1 MEVEKERSQYEAERA
16 RKRRGALSDDDRDFL
31 EQMLRNLT
39 PKRRHVGIAMCW
51 CLRRAKSAREI
62 VECICEALT
71 IPETPLYKK
80 LGRFYLLSD
89 ILANCE
95 VIGPDIANY
104 RQHIEPKLEPIFEE
118 FNSIM
123 RKIPTRINQAQFRS
137 RVSGCIQLWSDNT
150 IYQKQDLIHFQNVF
164 YGIKDEKRKREQ
176 SPKEGKS
183 DNDDSIENEEIEAE
197 QEKINLNFKTDDEW
211 VQVDPAKEREM
222 TMGSKW
228 EREDYDDH
236 RNDSYEASNS
246 KNSSPPL
253 KKASFGGIAIKL
265 GAGNKDEVTNASGK
279 SSDEKRKILRNI
291 EVCLLVLC
299 SLISFQFQTKVL
311 LFQEELEETKDPF
324 MQEKVDQYRE
334 ELLQKADLTAFAESA
349 EANPY
354 NGRRDYESYSKE
366 SRYGNKS
373 KWSDGYRY

>member
-1 MEVEKERSQYEAERA
+1 MEMEKERSQYEAERA

-62 VECICEALT
+62 VDCICEALM

-104 RQHIEPKLEPIFEE
+104 RQHIEPKLEPIFKE
-118 FNSIM
+118 FNNIM

-150 IYQKQDLIHFQNVF
+150 IYQKQDLIHFQNIF
-164 YGIKDEKRKREQ
+164 YGIKDDKRKREQ
-176 SPKEGKS
+176 SPKEGES
-183 DNDDSIENEEIEAE
+183 DNDSIENEEIEAE
-197 QEKINLNFKTDDEW
+197 QERIKLNFKTEDEW

-222 TMGSKW
+222 TTGSKW
-228 EREDYDDH
+228 EREDYDDN
-236 RNDSYEASNS
+236 RNDSYEASSS

-265 GAGNKDEVTNASGK
+265 GTSNKDEVTNASGK

-291 EVCLLVLC
+291 EVCFC
-299 SLISFQFQTKVL
+299 FK
-311 LFQEELEETKDPF
+311 
-324 MQEKVDQYRE
+324 
-334 ELLQKADLTAFAESA
+334 
-349 EANPY
+349 NP
-354 NGRRDYESYSKE
+354 
-366 SRYGNKS
+366 
-373 KWSDGYRY
+373 